1 MSGRVGSAV
10 SCVVCHHCKTP
21 GSLGRWAWL
30 DPVQPALPSRTC
42 PSPCNTIRAS
52 TTGEMEYR
60 ELDYNLS
67 TGVLTQKLVLHSQNI
82 NLTPHDMSGFLHT
95 STPVPGWVQVVTSR
109 RKTPPLA

>member
-1 MSGRVGSAV
+1 MSEKSGVERCLVGLVV
-10 SCVVCHHCKTP
+10 SCVVCHHCKTL

-42 PSPCNTIRAS
+42 PSPCNTIRTS

-67 TGVLTQKLVLHSQNI
+67 TGVLTQTGSSVSEY
-82 NLTPHDMSGFLHT
+82 
-95 STPVPGWVQVVTSR
+95 
-109 RKTPPLA
+109 